1 MTAEQPMQPEPGA
14 PPQPHDPWVPGAPL
28 VHEQSYLPVTPATG
42 EVGKVRGT
50 GVCMLLAIVTL
61 GIYTVVWY
69 YKTHD
74 EMKRHTGQGLGGV
87 LALVINLIFGIASPF
102 LSSNEVGALYER
114 RGQAKPVSALTG
126 LWVFPG
132 IFLLVGPIIWFVK
145 TNGALNA
152 YWRSLGAS

>member
-1 MTAEQPMQPEPGA
+1 
-14 PPQPHDPWVPGAPL
+14 
-28 VHEQSYLPVTPATG
+28 VTPATG